1 METQPPPQTECLCK
15 QFHMV
20 ELTVKPARIQ
30 DLGCPPSKEAQLLFF
45 FFFDVSFRFYKMG
58 FSSHLS
64 TTRQRNEKF
73 FCMRN
78 SILRYMKTWGWK

>member
-45 FFFDVSFRFYKMG
+45 FFFFMY
-58 FSSHLS
+58 L
-64 TTRQRNEKF
+64 F
-73 FCMRN
+73 FFLNLASAHIC
-78 SILRYMKTWGWK
+78 

>member
-45 FFFDVSFRFYKMG
+45 FFFLMYLFAFIKWVSVLICQLLDREMK
-58 FSSHLS
+58 S
-64 TTRQRNEKF
+64 F
-73 FCMRN
+73 FA
-78 SILRYMKTWGWK
+78 

>member
-20 ELTVKPARIQ
+20 ELTVKPALIQ

-45 FFFDVSFRFYKMG
+45 FFFFLMYLFAFIKWVSVLICQLLDREMK
-58 FSSHLS
+58 S
-64 TTRQRNEKF
+64 F
-73 FCMRN
+73 FA
-78 SILRYMKTWGWK
+78 